1 MSSFEVDS
9 RVFKRVKKVQ
19 GSGQV
24 AKLDCESVVHET
36 NNASANA
43 RKDSA
48 S

>member
-1 MSSFEVDS
+1 M
-9 RVFKRVKKVQ
+9 Q
-19 GSGQV
+19 GSRQG